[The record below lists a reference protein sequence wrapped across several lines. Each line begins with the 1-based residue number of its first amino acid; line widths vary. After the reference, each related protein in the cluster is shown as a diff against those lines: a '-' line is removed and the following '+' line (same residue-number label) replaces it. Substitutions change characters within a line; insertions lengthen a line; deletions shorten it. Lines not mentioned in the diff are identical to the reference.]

1 MMNLTSIELRVL
13 ASLIEKQ
20 ICTPEY
26 YPLSMNALIN
36 ACNQKLNRNPVVE
49 YNEIIIE
56 TGLQALKAKQLAR
69 KVYDG
74 AGRVPKYSHLFHQGY
89 NLKRNLVSILVELML
104 RGPQTPG
111 ELKSRCRRLHI
122 FQSVSD
128 VLSALN
134 TLMNTEEP
142 MVFQLA
148 MQSGSREVRYSH
160 TFSDED
166 VETGSGVDVKNDQD
180 PGPNTFASGIRM
192 EEKHDERFESMI
204 RRMEVEIISL
214 RKELCE
220 IRNDIQEIKQNSQS

>member
-1 MMNLTSIELRVL
+1 
-13 ASLIEKQ
+13 
-20 ICTPEY
+20 
-26 YPLSMNALIN
+26 
-36 ACNQKLNRNPVVE
+36 
-49 YNEIIIE
+49 
-56 TGLQALKAKQLAR
+56 
-69 KVYDG
+69 
-74 AGRVPKYSHLFHQGY
+74 
-89 NLKRNLVSILVELML
+89 
-104 RGPQTPG
+104 
-111 ELKSRCRRLHI
+111 
-122 FQSVSD
+122 
-128 VLSALN
+128 
-134 TLMNTEEP
+134 

-220 IRNDIQEIKQNSQS
+220 IRNDIQEIKQNS